1 MKNKLVIFVL
11 GIFFV
16 FAGVNHFVSPDFY
29 YPLIP
34 DYLPFPSFIN
44 IASGILEIVFGLG
57 LFFPPFR
64 KISALG
70 ILGLLV
76 LFIPS
81 HIYFIQIGSCIT
93 DGLCTAPWI
102 GWLRLLLIHP
112 ILIYWAYRAYKIK

>member
-81 HIYFIQIGSCIT
+81 HIYFIQIGSCIM
-93 DGLCTAPWI
+93 DGLCTPPWI